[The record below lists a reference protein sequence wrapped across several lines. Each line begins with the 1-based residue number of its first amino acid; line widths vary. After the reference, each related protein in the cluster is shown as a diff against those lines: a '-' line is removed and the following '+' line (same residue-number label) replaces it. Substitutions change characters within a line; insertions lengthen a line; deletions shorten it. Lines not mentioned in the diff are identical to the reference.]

1 MEVRTVVTLL
11 FLSFI
16 VFLFAGIPVAFSLG
30 LSSLVYLVGAGIPLT
45 VVPQRMFAG
54 INSFTLL
61 CVPGFILAGNLM
73 NQGGIS
79 DRIVRFSNALV
90 GHVRGGLAL
99 ANVVDSMVFA
109 GVSGTAVADVSSLGA
124 ILIPAMHKEG
134 YDMDFAC
141 AVTASSSCIGP
152 IIPPSMPMIIA
163 GTLTGL
169 SVGKLFLA
177 GAIPGLLMGF
187 FMMALTYW
195 ISVKRN
201 YPKYPKLTRKA
212 FWNEFF
218 GGIWAVLMV
227 VIIFAGILG
236 GWFSP
241 TEASIVACLYA
252 LFVGIFVYKDL
263 KIRDVP
269 RVLKESAVM
278 SASIITLVAFANV
291 FGWIMASEQ
300 IPQLIAKTMLSLTR
314 NKILIILI
322 INVFLLFVG
331 MFMETI
337 AALMTLFPTLLAVLS
352 QVGVDPIQSAMICV
366 LNLVIGLLTPPVGVC
381 LFVASSIGKISIS
394 SIVRANMPYLIVC
407 LAVLLLVSFVPALST
422 WLPSFLM
429 R

>member
-1 MEVRTVVTLL
+1 MVTLL
-11 FLSFI
+11 FLSFV
-16 VFLFAGIPVAFSLG
+16 VFLFMGIPVAFSLG
-30 LSSLVYLVGAGIPLT
+30 LSSMLYLTGAGIPLT
-45 VVPQRMFAG
+45 VIPQRMFAG

-90 GHVRGGLAL
+90 GHIRGGLAL

-124 ILIPAMHKEG
+124 ILIPAMHRDG
-134 YDMDFAC
+134 YDMEFSC
-141 AVTASSSCIGP
+141 AVTASSSCLGP

-177 GAIPGLLMGF
+177 GAIPGLLIGFLMMGV
-187 FMMALTYW
+187 TYW
-195 ISVKRN
+195 LAVKRG
-201 YPKYPKLTRKA
+201 YPKYPKPTWKA
-212 FWNEFF
+212 FWNEIF
-218 GGIWAVLMV
+218 GGIWAVFMI
-227 VIIFAGILG
+227 VIIFAGILS

-241 TEASIVACLYA
+241 TEASIVACVYA
-252 LFVGIFVYKDL
+252 LFVGIVIYGDL
-263 KIRDVP
+263 RIQDVP
-269 RVLKESAVM
+269 RVLKESAIM

-291 FGWIMASEQ
+291 FGWILASEQ
-300 IPQLIAKTMLSLTR
+300 IPQLIAKTMLSFTQNR
-314 NKILIILI
+314 YLIILI

-366 LNLVIGLLTPPVGVC
+366 LNLVIGLITPPVGVC
-381 LFVASSIGKISIS
+381 PFVAASIGKISIS
-394 SIVRANMPYLIVC
+394 RIVSANVPYLFVC
-407 LAVLLLVSFVPALST
+407 LLVLMLVSYIPALST
-422 WLPSFLM
+422 WLPTLLM
-429 R
+429 H

>member
-1 MEVRTVVTLL
+1 MVTLL

-16 VFLFAGIPVAFSLG
+16 IFLFMGIPVAFSLG
-30 LSSLVYLVGAGIPLT
+30 LSSMLYLTGAGIPLT
-45 VVPQRMFAG
+45 VIPQRMFAG

-90 GHVRGGLAL
+90 GHIRGGLAL

-124 ILIPAMHKEG
+124 ILIPAMHRDG
-134 YDMDFAC
+134 YDMEFSC
-141 AVTASSSCIGP
+141 AVTASSSCLGP

-177 GAIPGLLMGF
+177 GAIPGLLIGLLMMG
-187 FMMALTYW
+187 MTYW
-195 ISVKRN
+195 LAVKRG
-201 YPKYPKLTRKA
+201 YPKYPKPTRNV
-212 FWNEFF
+212 FWREFF
-218 GGIWAVLMV
+218 GGIWAILMI
-227 VIIFAGILG
+227 VIIFAGILS

-241 TEASIVACLYA
+241 TEASIVACVYA
-252 LFVGIFVYKDL
+252 LLVGILIYGDL
-263 KIRDVP
+263 KFRDVP
-269 RVLKESAVM
+269 RVLKESAIM
-278 SASIITLVAFANV
+278 SASIVTLVAFANV
-291 FGWIMASEQ
+291 FGWILASEQ
-300 IPQLIAKTMLSLTR
+300 IPQLIARTMLAFTQ
-314 NKILIILI
+314 NKFLIILI

-366 LNLVIGLLTPPVGVC
+366 LNLVIGLITPPVGVC
-381 LFVASSIGKISIS
+381 LFVAASIGKISIS
-394 SIVRANMPYLIVC
+394 RIVSANMPYLLIC
-407 LAVLLLVSFVPALST
+407 LFVLMLVSYIPALST
-422 WLPSFLM
+422 WLPTFLM
-429 R
+429 H

>member
-141 AVTASSSCIGP
+141 AVTASSSCVGP

-394 SIVRANMPYLIVC
+394 SVVRANMPYLIVC

>member
-1 MEVRTVVTLL
+1 ML
-11 FLSFI
+11 FLSFV
-16 VFLFAGIPVAFSLG
+16 VFLFLGIPVAFSLG

-45 VVPQRMFAG
+45 VIPQRMFAG

-169 SVGKLFLA
+169 SVGTLFLA
-177 GAIPGLLMGF
+177 GAVPGLLMGF
-187 FMMALTYW
+187 LMMALTYW
-195 ISVKRN
+195 ISVKRS
-201 YPKYPKLTRKA
+201 YPKYPKLTRRA
-212 FWNEFF
+212 FWREFF

-227 VIIFAGILG
+227 VLIFAGILG

-252 LFVGIFVYKDL
+252 LFVGIFIYKDL

-278 SASIITLVAFANV
+278 SASIVTLVACANV

-300 IPQLIAKTMLSLTR
+300 IPQMIAKAMLSLTR
-314 NKILIILI
+314 NKFLIIMI

-407 LAVLLLVSFVPALST
+407 LFVLALVSYVPALST

-429 R
+429 N

>member
-1 MEVRTVVTLL
+1 MVTVL
-11 FLSFI
+11 FLSF
-16 VFLFAGIPVAFSLG
+16 VALLFLGVPVAFSLG
-30 LSSLVYLVGAGIPLT
+30 LSSLIYLVGSGIPL
-45 VVPQRMFAG
+45 VVIPQRMFAG

-90 GHVRGGLAL
+90 GHIRGGLAQG
-99 ANVVDSMVFA
+99 NVVASMVFA

-124 ILIPAMHKEG
+124 ILIPAMHRDG
-134 YDMDFAC
+134 YDMDFSC
-141 AVTASSSCIGP
+141 ALTASSACLGP

-177 GAIPGLLMGF
+177 GAIPGLLIGFIMMGV
-187 FMMALTYW
+187 TYW
-195 ISVKRN
+195 LSVKRG
-201 YPKYPKLTRKA
+201 YPKYPKPTWKV
-212 FWNEFF
+212 FWSEFF
-218 GGIWAVLMV
+218 GGIWALLMV

-241 TEASIVACLYA
+241 TEASVVACLYA

-263 KIRDVP
+263 RVRDVP

-278 SASIITLVAFANV
+278 SAGILTLVAFANV
-291 FGWIMASEQ
+291 LGWILASER
-300 IPQLIAKTMLSLTR
+300 IPQLIARAMLSFTQNR
-314 NKILIILI
+314 FLIILI
-322 INVFLLFVG
+322 INIFLLFVG

-337 AALMTLFPTLLAVLS
+337 AALMTLFPTLLAVLT
-352 QVGVDPIQSAMICV
+352 QVGVDPIQAAMICV
-366 LNLVIGLLTPPVGVC
+366 LNLVIGLITPPVGVC

-394 SIVRANMPYLIVC
+394 RIARANTLYLLSC
-407 LAVLLLVSFVPALST
+407 LFVLMLVSYVPVLST

-429 R
+429 N

>member
-1 MEVRTVVTLL
+1 MVTLL
-11 FLSFI
+11 FLSFV
-16 VFLFAGIPVAFSLG
+16 VFLFMGIPVAFSLG
-30 LSSLVYLVGAGIPLT
+30 LSSLLYLMGAGIPLS
-45 VVPQRMFAG
+45 VIPQRMFAG

-90 GHVRGGLAL
+90 GHIRGGLAL

-124 ILIPAMHKEG
+124 ILIPAMHRDG
-134 YDMDFAC
+134 YDMDFSC
-141 AVTASSSCIGP
+141 AVTASSSCLGP

-177 GAIPGLLMGF
+177 GAIPGLLIGG
-187 FMMALTYW
+187 FMMVITYW
-195 ISVKRN
+195 IAVKRG
-201 YPKYPKLTRKA
+201 YPKYPKPTWRVFLR
-212 FWNEFF
+212 EFF
-218 GGIWAVLMV
+218 GGIWAIFMI
-227 VIIFAGILG
+227 VIIFAGILS

-241 TEASIVACLYA
+241 TEASVVACVYA
-252 LFVGIFVYKDL
+252 LFVGLVIYRDL
-263 KIRDVP
+263 HIKDVP
-269 RVLKESAVM
+269 RVLKESAIM

-291 FGWIMASEQ
+291 FGWILASEQ

-314 NKILIILI
+314 NKVLIILI
-322 INVFLLFVG
+322 INIFLLFVG

-337 AALMTLFPTLLAVLS
+337 AALMTLFPTLLAVLT

-366 LNLVIGLLTPPVGVC
+366 LNLVIGLITPPVGVC

-394 SIVRANMPYLIVC
+394 KIVGANMPYLIVC
-407 LAVLLLVSFVPALST
+407 LIVLLMVSYIPALST
-422 WLPSFLM
+422 WLPTLLM
-429 R
+429 H

>member
-1 MEVRTVVTLL
+1 
-11 FLSFI
+11 
-16 VFLFAGIPVAFSLG
+16 VAFSLG
-30 LSSLVYLVGAGIPLT
+30 LSSLVYLAGAGIPLT
-45 VVPQRMFAG
+45 VIPQRMFAG
-54 INSFTLL
+54 VNSFTLL

-177 GAIPGLLMGF
+177 GAIPGILMGL
-187 FMMALTYW
+187 FMMILTYW
-195 ISVKRN
+195 ISVKRG
-201 YPKYPKLTRKA
+201 YPKYPRLTWKA
-212 FWNEFF
+212 FWSEFF

-263 KIRDVP
+263 KIGDVP

-291 FGWIMASEQ
+291 FGWIMASEK
-300 IPQLIAKTMLSLTR
+300 IPQLIAETMLSFTR
-314 NKILIILI
+314 NKFLIIMI

-394 SIVRANMPYLIVC
+394 SIVRANMPYLLIC
-407 LAVLLLVSFVPALST
+407 ILVLLLVSYVPAVST

>member
-1 MEVRTVVTLL
+1 VVTLL
-11 FLSFI
+11 FLSFV
-16 VFLFAGIPVAFSLG
+16 VFLFMGVPVAFSLG

-45 VVPQRMFAG
+45 VIPQRMFAG

-141 AVTASSSCIGP
+141 AVTAASSCIGP

-177 GAIPGLLMGF
+177 GAIPGLLMGV
-187 FMMALTYW
+187 FMMILTYW
-195 ISVKRN
+195 ISVKRS
-201 YPKYPKLTRKA
+201 YPKYPKLTWKA
-212 FWNEFF
+212 FWREFF

-227 VIIFAGILG
+227 VIIFVGILG

-263 KIRDVP
+263 KIKDVP

-278 SASIITLVAFANV
+278 SAAIITLVAFANV
-291 FGWIMASEQ
+291 FGWIMASEK
-300 IPQLIAKTMLSLTR
+300 IPQLIAETMLSFTR
-314 NKILIILI
+314 NKFLIILI

-337 AALMTLFPTLLAVLS
+337 AALMTLFPTLLAVLG

-394 SIVRANMPYLIVC
+394 SVVRANMPYLLIC
-407 LAVLLLVSFVPALST
+407 ILVLLLVSYFPAVST
-422 WLPSFLM
+422 WLPSLLM
-429 R
+429 G

>member
-1 MEVRTVVTLL
+1 MITLL
-11 FLSFI
+11 FFSFI
-16 VFLFAGIPVAFSLG
+16 FFLFMGMPVAFSLG
-30 LSSLVYLVGAGIPLT
+30 FSSLLYLLGAGIPLT
-45 VVPQRMFAG
+45 VIPQRMFAG

-79 DRIVRFSNALV
+79 ERIVRFANVLV

-109 GVSGTAVADVSSLGA
+109 GVSGTAVADVSSLGV
-124 ILIPAMHKEG
+124 IMINAMHKQG
-134 YDMDFAC
+134 YDRDFSC
-141 AVTASSSCIGP
+141 AITASTACLGP

-177 GAIPGLLMGF
+177 GAIPGFLIGGIMLVV
-187 FMMALTYW
+187 TYRLA
-195 ISVKRN
+195 VKRG
-201 YPKYPKLTRKA
+201 YPKGPKPTWRI
-212 FWNEFF
+212 FWREFY
-218 GGIWAVLMV
+218 GGIWAILMV
-227 VIIFAGILG
+227 VVIFVGILS

-241 TEASIVACLYA
+241 TEASMVACLYA
-252 LFVGIFVYKDL
+252 LFVGLVIYKDL
-263 KIRDVP
+263 RVRDIP
-269 RVLKESAVM
+269 KVLKESAVM

-291 FGWIMASEQ
+291 FGWILASEQ
-300 IPQLIAKTMLSLTR
+300 IPQLIAKAMLAFTQ
-314 NKILIILI
+314 NKYLIILI
-322 INVFLLFVG
+322 INIFLLFVG

-366 LNLVIGLLTPPVGVC
+366 LNLVIGLITPPVGVC
-381 LFVASSIGKISIS
+381 LFVAASIGKVSIS
-394 SIVRANMPYLIVC
+394 KIVSANMPYLFIC
-407 LAVLLLVSFVPALST
+407 LFVLMLVSYIPALST
-422 WLPSFLM
+422 WLPGFLI

>member
-1 MEVRTVVTLL
+1 MGV
-11 FLSFI
+11 
-16 VFLFAGIPVAFSLG
+16 PVAFSLG
-30 LSSLVYLVGAGIPLT
+30 LSSLVYLAGAGIPLT
-45 VVPQRMFAG
+45 VIPQRMFAG
-54 INSFTLL
+54 VNSFTLL

-141 AVTASSSCIGP
+141 AVTAASSCIGP

-195 ISVKRN
+195 ISVKRG
-201 YPKYPKLTRKA
+201 YPKYPRLSWKA
-212 FWNEFF
+212 FWREFF

-252 LFVGIFVYKDL
+252 LFVGIFIYKDL
-263 KIRDVP
+263 KIGDVP

-278 SASIITLVAFANV
+278 SAAIITLVAFANV
-291 FGWIMASEQ
+291 FGWIMASEK
-300 IPQLIAKTMLSLTR
+300 IPQLIAKTMLSFTQ
-314 NKILIILI
+314 NKFLIIMI
-322 INVFLLFVG
+322 INIFLLFVG

-337 AALMTLFPTLLAVLS
+337 AALMTLFPTLLAVLG

-394 SIVRANMPYLIVC
+394 RIVRANMPYLLIC
-407 LAVLLLVSFVPALST
+407 LLVLLLVSYVPAVST